1 MRRVWKILAWSLGSL
16 LGLFLLVVGG
26 LAAYFHFHKDGI
38 RQVVLNELNQVLV
51 APVSVE
57 KVEVGLLH
65 TFPSVSVEFRRV
77 QGMGRQKEDPEPLF
91 MAERIFLHFNLLS
104 MLKGDFEVEEIEVA
118 GGEFNLKRY
127 ADLSNNYIIWRYNP
141 EARTVRFKLRKII
154 SKNTLVRYQD
164 VGSRLDVQFLCRNIQ
179 ASGLLNGHRQEF
191 NVKGSYHLQK
201 LTAGERVWLRDRFG
215 RLNLALT
222 HDAARQVF
230 TLTRSD
236 ISIENLHFSVAG
248 NMAYDPE
255 VLLNNTM
262 DLRIEAKQLDIAA
275 LLPYLPA
282 DRMPAWLAAYDLKG
296 RFDLK
301 ARLDGCYKY
310 RDWGVRLDFACR
322 NGQIRHKAS
331 GLDLEKIQAEGFY
344 TNGAARA
351 ARSSQLHVE
360 SLAAQMGQGRI
371 SGRADLQNF
380 ERPTID
386 FAGRITGDVA
396 EFSRFAG
403 QDAVVT
409 VSGKADLD
417 IRYRNTFSSFD
428 LHRWTDAEIAAAD
441 CEARLQLSD
450 FKLAMP
456 QSYSFTVATD
466 SANIVFSSSA
476 LTLSPCLLKLNNQV
490 LKTRIHIENL
500 LPYWLSP
507 TEHLYVSAEAAA
519 EAVRLEDWAYLM
531 GGPASG
537 DAALASAS
545 AAGKTPAKT
554 SGKASAG
561 ELAEAKAEPAAS
573 SVWHKR
579 LLDHLHLTFAL
590 QAGFVYDAHGPFENL
605 RARVYYTPDYLQL
618 DDLSFEAYDGR
629 LSGDVRLDFGP
640 ADSLR
645 LSMAGHLDSVQI
657 DKVFAAFNDFGQ
669 QQIRAGQIK
678 GALDMDFEMQ
688 AAWSPQRVFDA
699 DRLVFSSDL
708 HVRDGALHQVAA
720 LQKLSKFTGEADLAH
735 IRFADLR
742 NHIDIADRRVVIPR
756 MSIESSLL
764 NLDFSG
770 VHRFDNTVDYRID
783 IELSDFLSRRRKQ
796 RALEKELGLVVT
808 NTERLRL
815 PILITGPISDP
826 QIRYDME
833 TAREHRQEKFA
844 REREQIKAAFAAERQ
859 RARKND
865 ERKPVPL
872 PPVTE
877 QTGFVMEFE
886 DDALRPSTGGTA
898 DTSSVKPTASPDPA
912 ARSHKKKAAPKRD
925 TTPATPVPVVIEW
938 ED

>member
-16 LGLFLLVVGG
+16 AGLFLLVAGG

-141 EARTVRFKLRKII
+141 EAKTIRFRLRKIV

-164 VGSRLDVQFLCRNIQ
+164 LDSHLDVQFLCRNIQ
-179 ASGLLNGHRQEF
+179 ASGLFDGHRQDF

-215 RLNLALT
+215 RLNMALT

-230 TLTRSD
+230 TLTKSD
-236 ISIENLHFSVAG
+236 IAVENLHFALAG
-248 NMAYDPE
+248 NMAYDPD

-262 DLRIEAKQLDIAA
+262 DLRLEAKQLDIAA

-282 DRMPAWLAAYDLKG
+282 DRMPDWLAAYDLKG
-296 RFDLK
+296 RLDVK
-301 ARLDGCYKY
+301 ARVNGCYKY
-310 RDWGVRLDFACR
+310 RDWGLRLDYACR

-331 GLDLEKIQAEGFY
+331 GLSLEKIQASGFY
-344 TNGAARA
+344 TNGLIQPNGQNQTRLNPAVAQKRALKRNGAART
-351 ARSSQLHVE
+351 SQLHVE
-360 SLAAQMGQGRI
+360 SLAAQMGKGRI
-371 SGRADLQNF
+371 SGRVDIRDF
-380 ERPTID
+380 EAPTID
-386 FAGRITGDVA
+386 FSGRITGDVA

-403 QDAVVT
+403 QDEAVKVAGT
-409 VSGKADLD
+409 ADLA

-428 LHRWTDAEIAAAD
+428 LRRWTEKEIAAAD
-441 CEARLQLSD
+441 CEARLQLAD
-450 FKLAMP
+450 FSLAMP
-456 QSYSFTVATD
+456 QSYAFTVSTD
-466 SANIVFSSSA
+466 SADVVFSSSA
-476 LTLSPCLLKLNNQV
+476 LTLSPCLLKLNNQM
-490 LKTRIHIENL
+490 LKARIHIENL

-507 TEHLYVSAEAAA
+507 TENLYVSAEAVA
-519 EAVRLEDWAYLM
+519 EAVRLEDWAYLT
-531 GGPASG
+531 GN
-537 DAALASAS
+537 
-545 AAGKTPAKT
+545 PAKT
-554 SGKASAG
+554 TTSGKTEAAS
-561 ELAEAKAEPAAS
+561 AAS
-573 SVWHKR
+573 SVWRKR

-590 QAGFVYDAHGPFENL
+590 QAGFVYEAHGPFENL
-605 RARVYYTPDYLQL
+605 SGRVHYTPAYLQL
-618 DDLSFEAYDGR
+618 DDLAFEAYGGR
-629 LSGDVRLDFGP
+629 LAGNVRLDFGP
-640 ADSLR
+640 ADSLS
-645 LSMAGHLDSVQI
+645 LAMSGHLDSVRI
-657 DKVFAAFNDFGQ
+657 EKIFAAFNDFGQ
-669 QQIRAGQIK
+669 RQIRAGQVK
-678 GALDMDFEMQ
+678 GALDMDFEMR
-688 AAWSPQRVFDA
+688 AAWSPERMFDA
-699 DRLVFSSDL
+699 GKLVFSSDL
-708 HVRDGALHQVAA
+708 HLWNGALHQVAA
-720 LQKLSKFTGEADLAH
+720 LQKLSKFTGEADLEH

-742 NHIDIADRRVVIPR
+742 NHIDIADRQVVIPR
-756 MSIESSLL
+756 MTIESSLL

-770 VHRFDNTVDYRID
+770 LHRFDNTVDYRID

-796 RALEKELGLVVT
+796 RALEKELGLVVM

-815 PILITGPISDP
+815 PIQIVGPISDP
-826 QIRYDME
+826 TIRYDMAA
-833 TAREHRQEKFA
+833 AREHRQEKFA

-859 RARKND
+859 RARKTD
-865 ERKPVPL
+865 GRKPAPL

-877 QTGFVMEFE
+877 RGGFVIEFE
-886 DDALRPSTGGTA
+886 DDAVRPSTAA
-898 DTSSVKPTASPDPA
+898 DTSSQRPAVSPEPA
-912 ARSHKKKAAPKRD
+912 VSRSRKKKTAPKRD
-925 TTPATPVPVVIEW
+925 TMPADPVPVVIEW
-938 ED
+938 DE

>member
-51 APVSVE
+51 SSVSVE

-141 EARTVRFKLRKII
+141 EAKTVRFKLRKII

-236 ISIENLHFSVAG
+236 ISIENLHFSMAG

-262 DLRIEAKQLDIAA
+262 DLRLAAKQLDIAA

-296 RFDLK
+296 RLDLT
-301 ARLDGCYKY
+301 ARLEGCYKY

-380 ERPTID
+380 EKPTID

-409 VSGKADLD
+409 VSGTADLD
-417 IRYRNTFSSFD
+417 IRYRNTFSAFD
-428 LHRWTDAEIAAAD
+428 LRRWTDAEIAAAD

-466 SANIVFSSSA
+466 SANIIFSSSA

-507 TEHLYVSAEAAA
+507 TEHLYVSAEAVA

-531 GGPASG
+531 GNPTSE
-537 DAALASAS
+537 ASAS
-545 AAGKTPAKT
+545 TPAAGQTA
-554 SGKASAG
+554 GQAAS
-561 ELAEAKAEPAAS
+561 AAS

-640 ADSLR
+640 ADSLS
-645 LSMAGHLDSVQI
+645 LSLAGRMDSVRI
-657 DKVFAAFNDFGQ
+657 DRVFAAFNDFGQ
-669 QQIRAGQIK
+669 RQITSEQIK
-678 GALDMDFEMQ
+678 GALGMDFEMQ
-688 AAWSPQRVFDA
+688 AVWSPQRVFDA
-699 DRLVFSSDL
+699 GKLAFSSDL
-708 HVRDGALHQVAA
+708 HLRNGSLYQVAA

-742 NHIDIADRRVVIPR
+742 NHIDIVDRRVVIPR

-859 RARKND
+859 RARKAD
-865 ERKPVPL
+865 ERKPAPL

-877 QTGFVMEFE
+877 QNGFVMEFE
-886 DDALRPSTGGTA
+886 DDALRPSAAVTA
-898 DTSSVKPTASPDPA
+898 DTLPVKPAAAPDPA
-912 ARSHKKKAAPKRD
+912 ARSRKKKTAPKRD